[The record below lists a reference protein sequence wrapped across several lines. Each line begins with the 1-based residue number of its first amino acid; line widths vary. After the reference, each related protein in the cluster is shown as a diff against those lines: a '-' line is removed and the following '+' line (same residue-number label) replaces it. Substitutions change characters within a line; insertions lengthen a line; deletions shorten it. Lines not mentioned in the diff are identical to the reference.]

1 MQEEGELVGE
11 QGVLLVPCRADAVA
25 AVPLHA
31 QHDRVV
37 RGRGRLRAGGQL
49 RGLPPG
55 TRGSFM
61 PAVSK
66 TAGYGVP
73 SRTWR

>member
-25 AVPLHA
+25 AC
-31 QHDRVV
+31 
-37 RGRGRLRAGGQL
+37 GRAASFAGCHT
-49 RGLPPG
+49 G